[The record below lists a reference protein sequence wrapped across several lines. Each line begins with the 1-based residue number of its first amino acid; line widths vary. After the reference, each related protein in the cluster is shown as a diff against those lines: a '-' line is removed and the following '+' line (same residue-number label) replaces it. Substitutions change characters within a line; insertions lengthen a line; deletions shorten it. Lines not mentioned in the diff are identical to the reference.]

1 MRMIDRSGSCGWA
14 LSLFSGAV
22 CRRPVP
28 PPPTHHNRSVSA
40 AAGAPAE
47 TFAPTLISF
56 DNLGIRSVEIDPRQR
71 EQDSRRLRTVRLVR
85 VRTVPARIYPQ
96 PIAVPGVPTPMEPIP
111 IGPEQPCPVAILDN
125 NSPAARARRA
135 RRKLGRLFE
144 KARRAAQGQARFA
157 RDDEYHLLNFAY
169 GAVRRWKR
177 EGVGQEI
184 ERELRAEAQ
193 VPMSRMSSLFLVL
206 LRSAL
211 PRLDGKRAS
220 KMALALSAADDQG
233 VTAKRLAAFLWHNG
247 GIEGAARQR
256 ASAVRRA
263 SSRF

>member
-1 MRMIDRSGSCGWA
+1 MEIHP
-14 LSLFSGAV
+14 
-22 CRRPVP
+22 RP
-28 PPPTHHNRSVSA
+28 
-40 AAGAPAE
+40 
-47 TFAPTLISF
+47 
-56 DNLGIRSVEIDPRQR
+56 R
-71 EQDSRRLRTVRLVR
+71 ELHSSRRSLRTVRLVP
-85 VRTVPARIYPQ
+85 VRTVPARINPQ
-96 PIAVPGVPTPMEPIP
+96 PIAVPVAPTPMEPIA
-111 IGPEQPCPVAILDN
+111 IGPEQPCPVAIPDD

-135 RRKLGRLFE
+135 RRKLRRLFE
-144 KARRAAQGQARFA
+144 DARRAAHGKARLR
-157 RDDEYHLLNFAY
+157 RDDEYQLLRCAY
-169 GAVRRWKR
+169 AMVRCWER

-220 KMALALSAADDQG
+220 KMALALAAADDQA

-256 ASAVRRA
+256 AWAVRRA
-263 SSRF
+263 SSR

>member
-1 MRMIDRSGSCGWA
+1 MEPGAAGVDNNSAGGTWSPAHQCRVLQHQRMSA
-14 LSLFSGAV
+14 AMT
-22 CRRPVP
+22 
-28 PPPTHHNRSVSA
+28 PTHSRPRERYSR
-40 AAGAPAE
+40 G
-47 TFAPTLISF
+47 
-56 DNLGIRSVEIDPRQR
+56 LG
-71 EQDSRRLRTVRLVR
+71 TVRLVR
-85 VRTVPARIYPQ
+85 VRTVPARINPQ
-96 PIAVPGVPTPMEPIP
+96 PIAVPVAPTPMEPIP
-111 IGPEQPCPVAILDN
+111 IGPEPPYPVAIPQD

-135 RRKLGRLFE
+135 RRKLRRMFE
-144 KARRAAQGQARFA
+144 AARRATKGRARLG
-157 RDDEYHLLNFAY
+157 RDHQYHLLKFAY

-193 VPMSRMSSLFLVL
+193 VPISRMSSLFLVL

-220 KMALALSAADDQG
+220 KMALALACADDQA
-233 VTAKRLAAFLWHNG
+233 VTTKRLAAFLWHNG

-263 SSRF
+263 SSVSG